1 MSSTPRIRVT
11 QPNKVIRKPEI
22 KQRELLIAL
31 AKTIANLAT
40 VNLSNVPENVVDI
53 GASLGLKHKPEE
65 LAWLL
70 ILHSLKQAIESL
82 VKDYRQ
88 IDTQVTENIIVAL
101 SEYCL
106 STFLINKELTIYPGF
121 FDDPI
126 ESLIIKSNETPVDPG
141 NETYFLEAVKTPF
154 AEWLE
159 SFRLNK
165 AEIKAISDRLPTDFF
180 YALLQEWKENSD
192 KYTPLVEELS
202 SPFNAVIERESKK
215 ELAWRLYSVWLQNQ
229 VNQRIFDEAFT
240 LKDIY
245 VPLRGYYE
253 PKAEGENDK
262 TKRIVVDLEKELEEW
277 LNTDDKTD
285 TIRVISGGPGSGKS
299 SFTKMFAAKQAK
311 EGVKKRNFHVLFIP
325 LHLFNPEDD
334 LVDGITKFIKL
345 MRDIPLPPNPLE
357 EEIFVLQLLIIFDGL
372 DELAMQGRIAEEVA
386 QKFVSEVQKQVSGFN
401 SSQVRLRVLMSGREL
416 VVQRNKSEFRKPKQ
430 ILHILPYFVA
440 EEEINQKN
448 YIDEQNL
455 LEEDQRQRWW
465 QFYGAAS
472 GHGYTSLPEELDKGH
487 LKEITSQPLLNYL
500 VALSYVRGELVF
512 SEDSNLNEVYADLL
526 KQVYERVWADE
537 NSPYKN
543 LALKG
548 IEEKD
553 FVRILEGIAVAAW
566 HGGDGRTT
574 TVAEIEKNCD
584 SDTLQRVLNI
594 FKQDKK
600 ASLTRLLT
608 AFYFRQSGLKGSE
621 ETFEFTHKSFGEYLT
636 AKRIVDEVK
645 RLHEMPE
652 VIKKLPLTIN
662 WNEKEALKDWAKLCG
677 STAMDEYIFNFV
689 LNEMRLKD
697 KAEVGKWQQ
706 SLCHL
711 IGFMLRYGMPM
722 EKLEPRPNFQEEN
735 RLARNAEEALL
746 AVLNACARVT
756 EEISH
761 IEWHSPEAFGAWI
774 SRLQGQR
781 IDAYAEVF
789 CLSCLSFLDLQGC
802 ILVWKDFVGANLEGA
817 ILEGAIL
824 ERGDS

>member
-1 MSSTPRIRVT
+1 M
-11 QPNKVIRKPEI
+11 
-22 KQRELLIAL
+22 
-31 AKTIANLAT
+31 
-40 VNLSNVPENVVDI
+40 
-53 GASLGLKHKPEE
+53 
-65 LAWLL
+65 
-70 ILHSLKQAIESL
+70 
-82 VKDYRQ
+82 
-88 IDTQVTENIIVAL
+88 
-101 SEYCL
+101 
-106 STFLINKELTIYPGF
+106 TFL
-121 FDDPI
+121 
-126 ESLIIKSNETPVDPG
+126 
-141 NETYFLEAVKTPF
+141 
-154 AEWLE
+154 
-159 SFRLNK
+159 
-165 AEIKAISDRLPTDFF
+165 
-180 YALLQEWKENSD
+180 
-192 KYTPLVEELS
+192 
-202 SPFNAVIERESKK
+202 
-215 ELAWRLYSVWLQNQ
+215 
-229 VNQRIFDEAFT
+229 
-240 LKDIY
+240 
-245 VPLRGYYE
+245 
-253 PKAEGENDK
+253 
-262 TKRIVVDLEKELEEW
+262 
-277 LNTDDKTD
+277 
-285 TIRVISGGPGSGKS
+285 
-299 SFTKMFAAKQAK
+299 
-311 EGVKKRNFHVLFIP
+311 
-325 LHLFNPEDD
+325 
-334 LVDGITKFIKL
+334 
-345 MRDIPLPPNPLE
+345 LPPNPLGE
-357 EEIFVLQLLIIFDGL
+357 ENYVLQLLIIFDGL

-401 SSQVRLRVLMSGREL
+401 FSQIRLRVLMSGREL

-455 LEEDQRQRWW
+455 LKEDQRQRWW
-465 QFYGAAS
+465 QFYGTAS
-472 GHGYTSLPEELDKGH
+472 GHGYTSLPGELDKGR

-500 VALSYVRGELVF
+500 VALSYVRGELVL

-537 NSPYKN
+537 NSPHKN

-600 ASLTRLLT
+600 ASVTRLLT

-652 VIKKLPLTIN
+652 ISKAYSYVN

-677 STAMDEYIFNFV
+677 STAMDEYILNFV
-689 LNEMRLKD
+689 VNEMRLKD

-706 SLCHL
+706 TLCQL
-711 IGFMLRYGMPM
+711 ISFMLRHGMPM

-761 IEWHSPEAFGAWI
+761 IEWHSPEAFGTWI
-774 SRLQGQR
+774 SRLHGQR
-781 IDAYAEVF
+781 VDAYAEVF
-789 CLSCLSFLDLQGC
+789 CLSCLSFLDLQDC
-802 ILVWKDFVGANLEGA
+802 ILVWKDFGWANLKGAILEGANLAGANLERANLAGANLAGAILERANLEGANLEVANLEVANLEVANLEGANLEGA
-817 ILEGAIL
+817 NLEGAALLRANLGGAIL
-824 ERGDS
+824 ERAILVWAILERANLERANLGGAILERAILGGANLEGANLEGANLVEANLVEANLEGANLKKTKREGAKFAGTILEGKDLTYLDKDSDSDES